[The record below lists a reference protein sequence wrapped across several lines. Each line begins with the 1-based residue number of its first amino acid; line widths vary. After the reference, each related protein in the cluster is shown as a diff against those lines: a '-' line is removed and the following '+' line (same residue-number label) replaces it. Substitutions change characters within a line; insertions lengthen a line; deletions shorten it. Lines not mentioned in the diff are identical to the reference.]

1 MRTFAAR
8 QRDLQEARYDDAPD
22 ADPATVEGAKA
33 ILSSRGGK
41 KIAKVAL
48 GQFWEAAQQWADGYL
63 PTAVLSAPLRVLLAL
78 ETMGLIERAQ
88 DDRGVAIR
96 FRLTMRGLMQIKRK
110 ISGDGA

>member
-8 QRDLQEARYDDAPD
+8 QRDVMESRYDTSGA
-22 ADPATVEGAKA
+22 ADPATAEGALA

-41 KIAKVAL
+41 KIAQVAL
-48 GQFWEAAQQWADGYL
+48 GQLWEAAQQWADGYL

-78 ETMGLIERAQ
+78 ETTGLIERAK

-96 FRLTMRGLMQIKRK
+96 FRLSPRGLQQIKKKLSAR
-110 ISGDGA
+110 

>member
-8 QRDLQEARYDDAPD
+8 RRDIAEARYDDAPD
-22 ADPATVEGAKA
+22 ADPEMADGAKA
-33 ILSSRGGK
+33 ILASRGGK

-48 GQFWEAAQQWADGYL
+48 GQLWDAARQWSEGYL
-63 PTAVLSAPLRVLLAL
+63 PSAVISAPLRVLLAL

-96 FRLTMRGLMQIKRK
+96 FRLTKRGLHLCAGK
-110 ISGDGA
+110 

>member
-8 QRDLQEARYDDAPD
+8 QRDAEESRYDTSGA

-48 GQFWEAAQQWADGYL
+48 GQFWDAARQWSEGYL

-78 ETMGLIERAQ
+78 ETMGLIERAD

-96 FRLTMRGLMQIKRK
+96 FRLTQRGIMLAKGQR
-110 ISGDGA
+110 